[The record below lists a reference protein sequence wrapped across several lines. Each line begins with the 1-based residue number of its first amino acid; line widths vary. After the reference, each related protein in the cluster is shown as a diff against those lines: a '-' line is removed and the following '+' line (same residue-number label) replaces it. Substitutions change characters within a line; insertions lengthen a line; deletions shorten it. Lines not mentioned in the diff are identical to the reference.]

1 MKYTLTNKPITSKDV
16 YLNGQFGGEK
26 ENKPHGG
33 FPPIFECK
41 KEQQKK
47 REFSTKL
54 DISKITKSSKS
65 RRNIINL
72 RRIYPGVESE

>member
-1 MKYTLTNKPITSKDV
+1 MKYTLTNKPITSKNV
-16 YLNGQFGGEK
+16 HLNGQFGGEI

-47 REFSTKL
+47 REFSSKL
-54 DISKITKSSKS
+54 KIFDITNSSKNQ
-65 RRNIINL
+65 RNIVNL
-72 RRIYPGVESE
+72 SRISPEMKSE